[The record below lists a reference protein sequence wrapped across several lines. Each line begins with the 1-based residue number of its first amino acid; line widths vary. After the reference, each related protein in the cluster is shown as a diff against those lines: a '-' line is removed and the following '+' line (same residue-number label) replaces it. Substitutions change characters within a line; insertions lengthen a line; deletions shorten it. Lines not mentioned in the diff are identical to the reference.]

1 MELAPRPVLFC
12 ERVCVRMC
20 VRVCVRVSLGRNLT
34 CFLESFVLDK
44 FGAKTGDTLDLLVG
58 WGGDEG

>member
-1 MELAPRPVLFC
+1 M
-12 ERVCVRMC
+12 RMC

-34 CFLESFVLDK
+34 CFLESFLFDE